1 MYDFVLYFRIQRAH
15 IQSSSTEFN
24 QGSGTFLYPRSQKQK
39 NFLFFIAPDFP
50 SYIKNTNIPCVL
62 TSGSHNT
69 REHHQHNVKKEFALW
84 WYWCPFMFVCF
95 WPHLVACGILISQ
108 PGVEP
113 MPPAVEARSLNCR
126 TTREIPWY
134 PLCESNWDGSFGN
147 DYAQSLTSNHLGSKQ
162 EDMPY
167 VHMKQ
172 NTLRSK

>member
-1 MYDFVLYFRIQRAH
+1 M
-15 IQSSSTEFN
+15 
-24 QGSGTFLYPRSQKQK
+24 
-39 NFLFFIAPDFP
+39 
-50 SYIKNTNIPCVL
+50 L

-172 NTLRSK
+172 NNLRSKKVRVKEKPGCCSRIKLECVLWVDACVMFLQIC